1 MTEPDPVL
9 HPSSKGDTSTS
20 IQRDG
25 DEQRGSGYQCSGP
38 PGEGLAQR
46 GAVDPPVP
54 APEGFGWDGMANSVP
69 MVVLGKVGLILVLA
83 GWLVGYVSD
92 PDIVRNTLY
101 LSITPLAVIVGF
113 GLKHLYSTVK
123 AAAAEVRLASK
134 DRPLTLLKIL
144 LFVGT
149 IGAVLGVLA
158 YSLVPEFDAD
168 GLWGIGAGWPLRPLG
183 GFVLMWV
190 VLAFTLLIR
199 FPILALTGERLVDAM
214 EAWGESPQWETIRKA
229 RRKDNRVVALLF
241 VVYVV
246 TMAIRGSPPFADA
259 GLFWVFLVAFAYE
272 AFCALAF
279 RGTTW
284 GKRRTGLRVVS
295 DDGSRAS
302 RLRAFARSLVLYL
315 PLLVV
320 GILRLD
326 AFLGMGAAV
335 TLFPLLV
342 LYGLGSLHPY
352 QRGFADLK
360 TGTRVVPKA
369 T

>member
-1 MTEPDPVL
+1 MLSDGKGDKVKERKDSNTIPSQSGGEDVAAHGEADTSAPVL
-9 HPSSKGDTSTS
+9 
-20 IQRDG
+20 
-25 DEQRGSGYQCSGP
+25 
-38 PGEGLAQR
+38 
-46 GAVDPPVP
+46 
-54 APEGFGWDGMANSVP
+54 EGFGWDGLTNSVP

-83 GWLVGYVSD
+83 GWLVGYVND
-92 PDIVRNTLY
+92 PGIVRDTLY
-101 LSITPLAVIVGF
+101 LSMTPLAVMVGF
-113 GLKHLYSTVK
+113 GLKHLYSRVK
-123 AAAAEVRLASK
+123 AVAAEVPLASR
-134 DRPLTLLKIL
+134 DRPLTFLKIL

-168 GLWGIGAGWPLRPLG
+168 GLWGFGAGWPLRPLG

-214 EAWGESPQWETIRKA
+214 EAWEESPQWETIRKA

-241 VVYVV
+241 VVYVA

-272 AFCALAF
+272 AFCALVF

-295 DDGSRAS
+295 DDGSSAS
-302 RLRAFARSLVLYL
+302 RLRALARSLVLYL

-360 TGTRVVPKA
+360 TGTQVVPKA